1 MITTQQQGKN
11 MHRWISAA
19 IAALLVTSPA
29 FANIGRIKSAEG
41 AVMIDR
47 KGEKILAKPGVVIE
61 TGDIITAPAKARF
74 GITFV
79 DNSRVSARA
88 GSQITIEK
96 FDFDDTTLDGKFILL
111 IKKGEVAIMSGQI
124 AKSGGKAM
132 LVRTPKSL
140 FAMRSARVVVSVK

>member
-1 MITTQQQGKN
+1 MQ
-11 MHRWISAA
+11 RWRGAV
-19 IAALLVTSPA
+19 IAALLITSPA
-29 FANIGRIKSAEG
+29 LANIGRVKSAEG
-41 AVMIDR
+41 AVVIDR
-47 KGEKILAKPGVVIE
+47 KGEKISAQPGVIIE
-61 TGDIITAPAKARF
+61 TGDVITAPSNARF

-96 FDFDDTTLDGKFILL
+96 FDFDDTTHDGKFILL

-140 FAMRSARVVVSVK
+140 FAMRSARVVVTVK